1 VTDGFRKMPP
11 WKEIYNR
18 EERMSVVA
26 YVKSGDF
33 SP

>member
-11 WKEIYNR
+11 WKDIYTW
-18 EERMSVVA
+18 EERKSVVA